1 MDGTG
6 RQFLMKHSYFILHLA
21 VLCLGLSCVFGKL
34 ISLNEGILTWYRVF
48 LAAVILFFILKC
60 YKIPTDFT
68 FKEKLHIAK
77 NGLLLTASWLLF
89 YASIKYSNIS
99 IGVICYCMASFF
111 TAIFAPMIN
120 KTKFRLSELLL
131 SGLTLCGIALIFHFD
146 TTHQLGIVLGVISPA
161 FASLYAVNN
170 ERLTKKYNAICI
182 NYYQMLGGALGLAC
196 LLPFYIQHYP
206 ISTFIP
212 NVLDIFYLIIL
223 SLCCTVGVYLAFTEI
238 LKKISAFTLNLSL
251 NLEPVY
257 AILIAFLL
265 LNEARELNLS
275 FYAGLFLVVSSVL
288 LQYWI
293 SSKKSA

>member
-1 MDGTG
+1 
-6 RQFLMKHSYFILHLA
+6 MKNSYFILHLA
-21 VLCLGLSCVFGKL
+21 VVFLGLSGVFGKV
-34 ISLNEGILTWYRVF
+34 ITLNEGILTWYRVF
-48 LAAVILFFILKC
+48 FSAIILFFILKW
-60 YKIPTDFT
+60 YKIPLNLA

-77 NGLLLTASWLLF
+77 NGLFLTASWLLF
-89 YASIKYSNIS
+89 YASIKYANIS

-111 TAIFAPMIN
+111 TAIIAPIIN
-120 KTKFRLSELLL
+120 KTKPKLSEFLL

-146 TTHQLGIVLGVISPA
+146 TSHQLGIIFGIISPA

-182 NYYQMLGGALGLAC
+182 NYYQMVGGTIGLAC
-196 LLPFYIQHYP
+196 LLPFYMQHYP

-212 NVLDIFYLIIL
+212 NALDIFNLIIL

-257 AILIAFLL
+257 AILIAFLF
-265 LNEARELNLS
+265 LNEAKELNLS

-288 LQYWI
+288 LQYWVTR
-293 SSKKSA
+293 KKGY

>member
-1 MDGTG
+1 MGGTG
-6 RQFLMKHSYFILHLA
+6 RQFLMKHSYFMLHLA
-21 VLCLGLSCVFGKL
+21 VLCLGLSGVFGKV

-48 LAAVILFFILKC
+48 LAAAILFFILKW

-146 TTHQLGIVLGVISPA
+146 TSHQLGIVLGIISPA
-161 FASLYAVNN
+161 FASLYAVHN
-170 ERLTKKYNAICI
+170 EKLTKKYNAICI
-182 NYYQMLGGALGLAC
+182 N
-196 LLPFYIQHYP
+196 
-206 ISTFIP
+206 
-212 NVLDIFYLIIL
+212 
-223 SLCCTVGVYLAFTEI
+223 
-238 LKKISAFTLNLSL
+238 
-251 NLEPVY
+251 
-257 AILIAFLL
+257 
-265 LNEARELNLS
+265 
-275 FYAGLFLVVSSVL
+275 
-288 LQYWI
+288 
-293 SSKKSA
+293 

>member
-1 MDGTG
+1 
-6 RQFLMKHSYFILHLA
+6 MKNSYFILHLA
-21 VLCLGLSCVFGKL
+21 VVFLGLSGVFGKV
-34 ISLNEGILTWYRVF
+34 ITLNEGILTWYRVF
-48 LAAVILFFILKC
+48 FSAIILFFILKW
-60 YKIPTDFT
+60 YKIPLNLA

-77 NGLLLTASWLLF
+77 NGLFLTASWLLF
-89 YASIKYSNIS
+89 YASIKYANIS

-111 TAIFAPMIN
+111 TAIIAPIIN
-120 KTKFRLSELLL
+120 KTKLKLSEFLL

-146 TTHQLGIVLGVISPA
+146 TSHQLGIIFGIISPA

-170 ERLTKKYNAICI
+170 ERLTKKYNSICI
-182 NYYQMLGGALGLAC
+182 NYYQMVGGTIGLAC
-196 LLPFYIQHYP
+196 LLPFYMQHYP

-212 NVLDIFYLIIL
+212 NALDIFNLIIL

-257 AILIAFLL
+257 AILIAFLF
-265 LNEARELNLS
+265 LNEAKELNLS

-288 LQYWI
+288 LQYWVTR
-293 SSKKSA
+293 KKGY

>member
-1 MDGTG
+1 
-6 RQFLMKHSYFILHLA
+6 MKHSYFMLHLA
-21 VLCLGLSCVFGKL
+21 VLCLGLSGVFGKV

-48 LAAVILFFILKC
+48 LAAAILFFILKW

-146 TTHQLGIVLGVISPA
+146 TSHQLGIVLGIISPA
-161 FASLYAVNN
+161 FASLYAVHN
-170 ERLTKKYNAICI
+170 EKLTKKYNAICI
-182 NYYQMLGGALGLAC
+182 NYYQMIGGTIGLAC

-206 ISTFIP
+206 ISTF
-212 NVLDIFYLIIL
+212 
-223 SLCCTVGVYLAFTEI
+223 
-238 LKKISAFTLNLSL
+238 
-251 NLEPVY
+251 
-257 AILIAFLL
+257 
-265 LNEARELNLS
+265 
-275 FYAGLFLVVSSVL
+275 
-288 LQYWI
+288 
-293 SSKKSA
+293 